1 MEISAFWIYLI
12 GISDQVSRSFN
23 FLSFFF
29 FISTIG
35 AIVSCAVIYT
45 LDCSPYVES
54 KKELEKKATCLKWSK
69 RAVIISAITWII
81 VGLISILIPSS
92 KTIVAMI
99 TVPAIVNNEEVQKL
113 PKNILSFVN
122 EYLEQNI
129 YKYKNQEEE
138 NNL

>member
-12 GISDQVSRSFN
+12 GTLGNIKSS
-23 FLSFFF
+23 LSFTTFIFF
-29 FISTIG
+29 MLAFGSGVFLVMTYCQPDLFERTKEEQQKRNTI
-35 AIVSCAVIYT
+35 T
-45 LDCSPYVES
+45 
-54 KKELEKKATCLKWSK
+54 KWLK
-69 RAVIISAITWII
+69 RILITSSLGWFLL
-81 VGLISILIPSS
+81 GLICTFLPTP
-92 KTIVAMI
+92 KTVVAMV

-138 NNL
+138 NDL

>member
-12 GISDQVSRSFN
+12 GTLGNIKASLAFLTFMFFVLTFGSGIFLVMTYCQSDLFER
-23 FLSFFF
+23 
-29 FISTIG
+29 TK
-35 AIVSCAVIYT
+35 
-45 LDCSPYVES
+45 ES
-54 KKELEKKATCLKWSK
+54 QEKKITITKWLK
-69 RAVIISAITWII
+69 R
-81 VGLISILIPSS
+81 ILITSS
-92 KTIVAMI
+92 LGWFLLSLICTFLPTPKTVVAMI

>member
-12 GISDQVSRSFN
+12 GTLGSIKTSLGFCVFLLFMIVIGSGIFLVMIYCQSDLFER
-23 FLSFFF
+23 
-29 FISTIG
+29 TK
-35 AIVSCAVIYT
+35 
-45 LDCSPYVES
+45 ES
-54 KKELEKKATCLKWSK
+54 QEKKITITKWLK
-69 RAVIISAITWII
+69 RILITSSLGWFLL
-81 VGLISILIPSS
+81 GLICTFLPTP
-92 KTIVAMI
+92 KTVVAMI

>member
-12 GISDQVSRSFN
+12 GTLESIKSSLAFLVFILFIVIFGSGIFLVMTYCQSDLFER
-23 FLSFFF
+23 
-29 FISTIG
+29 TK
-35 AIVSCAVIYT
+35 
-45 LDCSPYVES
+45 ES
-54 KKELEKKATCLKWSK
+54 QEKKNTITKWLK
-69 RAVIISAITWII
+69 RILITSSLSWFLL
-81 VGLISILIPSS
+81 GLICTFLPTP
-92 KTIVAMI
+92 KTVVAMI
-99 TVPAIVNNEEVQKL
+99 TVPAIINNEEVQKL

>member
-12 GISDQVSRSFN
+12 GTLGSIKSSLD
-23 FLSFFF
+23 FLTFMFFALTFGSGF
-29 FISTIG
+29 FLVMTYYQYSL
-35 AIVSCAVIYT
+35 SQ
-45 LDCSPYVES
+45 
-54 KKELEKKATCLKWSK
+54 EKKNTITKWLK
-69 RAVIISAITWII
+69 RILITSSLSWFLL
-81 VGLISILIPSS
+81 GLISTFLPTP
-92 KTIVAMI
+92 KTVVAMI

-138 NNL
+138 NDL

>member
-12 GISDQVSRSFN
+12 GTLGSIKTSLGFCVFLLFMIVIGSGIFLVMTYCQSDLFER
-23 FLSFFF
+23 
-29 FISTIG
+29 TK
-35 AIVSCAVIYT
+35 
-45 LDCSPYVES
+45 ES
-54 KKELEKKATCLKWSK
+54 QEKKNTITKWLK
-69 RAVIISAITWII
+69 R
-81 VGLISILIPSS
+81 ILITSS
-92 KTIVAMI
+92 LGWFLLDLICTFLPTPKTVVAMI

>member
-12 GISDQVSRSFN
+12 GTLGSIKTSLGFCV
-23 FLSFFF
+23 FLLFMIVIGSGIFLVMTYCHSNLFERTKE
-29 FISTIG
+29 SQEKNHTI
-35 AIVSCAVIYT
+35 T
-45 LDCSPYVES
+45 
-54 KKELEKKATCLKWSK
+54 KWLK
-69 RAVIISAITWII
+69 RILITSSLGWFLL
-81 VGLISILIPSS
+81 GLICTFLPTP
-92 KTIVAMI
+92 KTVVAMI

>member
-1 MEISAFWIYLI
+1 MEISALWIYLI
-12 GISDQVSRSFN
+12 GTLGSIKFSLN
-23 FLSFFF
+23 FLVYILFFATFGSGF
-29 FISTIG
+29 FLVMTYCQSDLFERTK
-35 AIVSCAVIYT
+35 
-45 LDCSPYVES
+45 ES
-54 KKELEKKATCLKWSK
+54 QEKKNTIIKWLK
-69 RAVIISAITWII
+69 RILITSSLSWFLL
-81 VGLISILIPSS
+81 GLISTFLPTP
-92 KTIVAMI
+92 KTVVAMI

>member
-12 GISDQVSRSFN
+12 GTLESIKSSLAFLVFILFIVIFGSGIFLIMTYCQSDLFER
-23 FLSFFF
+23 
-29 FISTIG
+29 TK
-35 AIVSCAVIYT
+35 
-45 LDCSPYVES
+45 ES
-54 KKELEKKATCLKWSK
+54 QEKKNTITKWLK
-69 RAVIISAITWII
+69 RILITSSLGWFLL
-81 VGLISILIPSS
+81 GLICTFLPTP
-92 KTIVAMI
+92 KTVVAMI
-99 TVPAIVNNEEVQKL
+99 TVPAIVNNKEVQKL